1 MRWASDDGS
10 STSFLIDGCAAFGG
24 LIGLQSCSLPRLG
37 GGLIGTRDA

>member
-24 LIGLQSCSLPRLG
+24 LIGLLSCSQLLLG
-37 GGLIGTRDA
+37 GGLIGTRGA